1 MLCQYLQLL
10 VAPTLLCPS
19 LGLHARSSSRQVTL
33 VSTGQ
38 STHEHC
44 LSVAQVPCSKSLLLY
59 LFQPSIPT
67 ATLRALLSLRNLI
80 MTDSALTPPSHP
92 SSFCTLCS
100 CSSRKLSIPFW
111 PQSFSYQAWSPGIY
125 HFKHPFLSL
134 HLPCPLILLHLPRKN
149 PVVTPFLHICA

>member
-19 LGLHARSSSRQVTL
+19 LGLHVRSSSCQVTL

-44 LSVAQVPCSKSLLLY
+44 LSVAQIPCSNGLLLY

-100 CSSRKLSIPFW
+100 CFSRSLSIPFW
-111 PQSFSYQAWSPGIY
+111 PQSFSYQAWSPGTQALIPQSSPPLPTY
-125 HFKHPFLSL
+125 PTTPSPKKPSCDSISPHL
-134 HLPCPLILLHLPRKN
+134 HLS
-149 PVVTPFLHICA
+149 